1 MSVRFRILL
10 LTVFISNIFGGAIVA
25 AEAYYPVSEPP
36 RSIFEA
42 LGHADILDVTIR
54 TDLSG
59 VIENRRSE
67 AYQPAVFVY
76 KNKSGKT
83 VQQGIEVQVR
93 GKFRRRVC
101 DFPPLKLKFPKK
113 ELTAAGLEKDF
124 NKLKLV
130 THCIDDKDYGND
142 NLLREYLIYKLY
154 NELNPVNSFRVQL
167 LRITYEDSQGVHA
180 KIKRYGF
187 LIEDTDEMAARV
199 GKEESERLNVHPD
212 SLSTADEHIMGLFQY
227 MIGNADWST
236 TLLRNVKLVAPRT
249 GHRNIPVPY
258 DFDFAGLVN
267 ASYAIPQYDLGL
279 RSVRDRFYLGM
290 PCQQETMRATMRL
303 FLEKEQRLRDIVA
316 NCKWLAKESRIE
328 IIYYLHHFFE
338 AIEPAYLDA
347 NVDLAEFFSL
357 RNATME
363 QLRQKQA
370 TDKQN
375 ALLPNGMNGR

>member
-1 MSVRFRILL
+1 MTVRFRILL
-10 LTVFISNIFGGAIVA
+10 FTFLISNIFGGAIVA
-25 AEAYYPVSEPP
+25 AETYYPLNESSQ
-36 RSIFEA
+36 SIFET
-42 LGHADILDVTIR
+42 LGYTDMLDVTIR
-54 TDLSG
+54 TDLGG

-67 AYQPAVFVY
+67 AYLPAVFVY
-76 KNKSGKT
+76 KNKDGKT
-83 VQQGIEVQVR
+83 VQQNIEVQVR

-113 ELTAAGLEKDF
+113 ELAAAGLEKDF

-167 LRITYEDSQGVHA
+167 LRITYEDSQGLSP

-199 GKEESERLNVHPD
+199 GKAESERLNIHPD

-236 TLLRNVKLVAPRT
+236 ILLRNVKLVTPRT
-249 GHRNIPVPY
+249 GHRSIPVPY

-267 ASYAIPQYDLGL
+267 ASYAIPQYDLGV
-279 RSVRDRFYLGM
+279 RSIRDRLYLGM

-303 FLEKEQRLRDIVA
+303 FLEKEQRLRDIVT
-316 NCKWLAKESRIE
+316 NCKWLAKESRVE

-347 NVDLAEFFSL
+347 NVDLSEFFSL

-370 TDKQN
+370 ADKQN